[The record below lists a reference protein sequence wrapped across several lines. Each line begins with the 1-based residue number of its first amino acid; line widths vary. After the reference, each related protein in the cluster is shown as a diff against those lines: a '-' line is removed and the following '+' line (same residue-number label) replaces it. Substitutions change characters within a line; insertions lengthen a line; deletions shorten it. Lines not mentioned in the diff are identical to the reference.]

1 ALPSGHA
8 VGHHR
13 TVMNAGRSKRV
24 DVIVWSVG
32 LVSIAL
38 SLAALALMATNQGTV
53 LPEAIARRDLTTA
66 LDVAV
71 NALVPVIGIVLA
83 TRAPGNPIGWLFLGA
98 GLFLG
103 LGSFAQEYAI
113 RALLTDPGSLP
124 VAYFFAW
131 LSNWVGAVPTG
142 VLPFLF
148 LLFPDGKPVSA
159 GWRWALWASGITLA
173 VFTVS
178 SMALGLQVWSQPFE
192 REIFRVSG
200 EGSAI
205 AIVAFTGAVVLM
217 LLWIFVGLAS
227 LVVRFRG
234 SVGEERLQ
242 LKWFVT
248 AAALV
253 AVCFSAS
260 TIISDH
266 WQWLSTLS
274 LLFLYVSIA
283 IAVLKYRLYDIDV
296 VIGKTVVFTVLA
308 GFITLVYVGIVVGVG
323 TLVGSERSPWLSALA
338 AAVVAVAFQPV
349 REAARRLA
357 NRVVYGR
364 RATPYEV
371 LAGFVERA
379 GETYSTDDVL
389 PQLVRVLAEG
399 IGATRARVW
408 LATGSEFRASASW
421 PADGAIAT
429 VPRPDAFDPSDAGF
443 SGFPDGERAFPVV
456 HAGELLG
463 AISVQTPPNEPL
475 GSDRERLVSD
485 VAAQTG
491 LVLRNVRLIEDLRES
506 RRRIVTAQDE
516 RAKTLERNIH
526 DGAQQ
531 QLVALAIK
539 ERLAG
544 SLVDRDPAKA
554 KQVIDDIQAET
565 LDALENLRDLARGI
579 YPPLLADKGLM
590 AALEAQGR
598 KAAVPVEIRADALG
612 RYPQAVESAV
622 YFSCLEA
629 MQNVAKYANATR
641 IVIELE
647 AGEHSLQVS
656 VIDDGVGFDTA
667 AVPHGS
673 GLQGMADRM
682 DAINGSLEI
691 RSAPGSGT
699 VVTGTVPLI
708 S

>member
-1 ALPSGHA
+1 
-8 VGHHR
+8 
-13 TVMNAGRSKRV
+13 M
-24 DVIVWSVG
+24 
-32 LVSIAL
+32 SIAL
-38 SLAALALMATNQGTV
+38 SLAALALMASNRGTI
-53 LPEAIARRDLTTA
+53 LPEAIARRDLSTA

-83 TRAPGNPIGWLFLGA
+83 TRAPSNVIGWLFLSA

-113 RALLTDPGSLP
+113 RALLAEPGSLP
-124 VAYFFAW
+124 FAYFFAW

-142 VLPFLF
+142 ALPFLF

-159 GWRWALWASGITLA
+159 RWRWALWGAGGTL
-173 VFTVS
+173 VIFVVS
-178 SMALGLQVWSQPFE
+178 SMALGAQVWSEPFQ

-200 EGSAI
+200 EGHAV
-205 AIVAFTGAVVLM
+205 ATVAFTIAVVLM
-217 LLWIFVGLAS
+217 LEWIFAGLAS
-227 LVVRFRG
+227 LVIRFRR

-248 AAALV
+248 AAAVV
-253 AVCFSAS
+253 AVCFSFS
-260 TIISDH
+260 TIISDR
-266 WQWLSTLS
+266 WGWLSTLA
-274 LLFLYVSIA
+274 LLFLYISIA

-323 TLVGSERSPWLSALA
+323 TLVGSERSPLLSALA

-349 REAARRLA
+349 RERARRLA

-389 PQLVRVLAEG
+389 PRLVQVLAEG
-399 IGATRARVW
+399 IGAQRARVW
-408 LATGSEFRASASW
+408 LATGSEFRPRHRGPPMVPSRRA
-421 PADGAIAT
+421 AT
-429 VPRPDAFDPSDAGF
+429 RCVRRGPP
-443 SGFPDGERAFPVV
+443 GFPDGERAFPVV

-463 AISVQTPPNEPL
+463 AISVVTPPEGTARQRPGTPGL
-475 GSDRERLVSD
+475 RRRGADRPG
-485 VAAQTG
+485 AAQRPADRGPARVPPPDRDRAGRAGQDPRTQHP
-491 LVLRNVRLIEDLRES
+491 
-506 RRRIVTAQDE
+506 RRRAAATG
-516 RAKTLERNIH
+516 
-526 DGAQQ
+526 GARDQGTS
-531 QLVALAIK
+531 
-539 ERLAG
+539 RGLAG
-544 SLVDRDPAKA
+544 RPRSREGQAML
-554 KQVIDDIQAET
+554 DDIQAET

-579 YPPLLADKGLM
+579 YPPLLADKGLT

-641 IVIELE
+641 VVIELE
-647 AGEHSLQVS
+647 AGEHSLKVS

-682 DAINGSLEI
+682 EAINGSLEI
-691 RSAPGSGT
+691 RSTPGSGT
-699 VVTGTVPLI
+699 VVTGTVPLT

>member
-1 ALPSGHA
+1 MANQAH
-8 VGHHR
+8 
-13 TVMNAGRSKRV
+13 SKRT
-24 DVIVWSVG
+24 DAIAWSVG
-32 LVSIAL
+32 VVSIAL
-38 SLAALALMATNQGTV
+38 SLAALVLMASNRGTI
-53 LPEAIARRDLTTA
+53 LPEAIARRDLSTA

-83 TRAPGNPIGWLFLGA
+83 TRAPRNVIGWLFLAA

-113 RALLTDPGSLP
+113 RALLAEPGSLP
-124 VAYFFAW
+124 FAYFFAW

-142 VLPFLF
+142 ALPFLF

-159 GWRWALWASGITLA
+159 RWRWALWGAGGTL
-173 VFTVS
+173 VIFVVS
-178 SMALGLQVWSQPFE
+178 SMALGAQVWSEPFE

-200 EGSAI
+200 EGHAV
-205 AIVAFTGAVVLM
+205 ATVAFTIAVVLM
-217 LLWIFVGLAS
+217 LEWIFAGLAS
-227 LVVRFRG
+227 LVIRFRR

-248 AAALV
+248 AAAVV
-253 AVCFSAS
+253 AVCFSIS
-260 TIISDH
+260 TIISDR
-266 WQWLSTLS
+266 WGWLSTLA
-274 LLFLYVSIA
+274 LLFLYISIA
-283 IAVLKYRLYDIDV
+283 IAILKYRLYDIDV

-323 TLVGSERSPWLSALA
+323 TLVGSDRSPLLSALA

-389 PQLVRVLAEG
+389 PRLVQVLAEG
-399 IGATRARVW
+399 IGAQRARVW
-408 LATGSEFRASASW
+408 LATGSEFRAAASW
-421 PADGAIAT
+421 PADGAVAP
-429 VPRPDAFDPSDAGF
+429 VPRPDASDEDLP
-443 SGFPDGERAFPVV
+443 GFPDGERAFPVA
-456 HAGELLG
+456 HAGELSG
-463 AISVQTPPNEPL
+463 AISVSTPPKEPL

-554 KQVIDDIQAET
+554 KSMIDDIQAET

-579 YPPLLADKGLM
+579 YPPLLADKGLT

-641 IVIELE
+641 VVIELDG
-647 AGEHSLQVS
+647 GEHTLQVS
-656 VIDDGVGFDTA
+656 VTDDGVGFDTA

-682 DAINGSLEI
+682 EAINGSLQI
-691 RSAPGSGT
+691 RSAPGNGT
-699 VVTGTVPLI
+699 VVVGTVPLNA
-708 S
+708 